1 MGPYSILGA
10 PLRQSL
16 NPVTGGCFTHRQD
29 CRFTKGRM
37 SLRIFQGPK
46 LARAAAAAALLA
58 AGAGLA
64 GCASIGDGMSTA
76 FADPAKYQL
85 YDCKQLEAERKN
97 LATRAAELEGLIE
110 KAQAGV
116 AGPVVA
122 EIAYRNEAISVQ
134 GQRKFAEEAWKQN
147 KCHPSPPAAAAATP
161 AATAASIANAT
172 GAKPAKGTQ
181 APPRSGS
188 AVY

>member
-1 MGPYSILGA
+1 MNL
-10 PLRQSL
+10 
-16 NPVTGGCFTHRQD
+16 C
-29 CRFTKGRM
+29 
-37 SLRIFQGPK
+37 IFQGPK

-64 GCASIGDGMSTA
+64 GCASVGEGVSTA

-85 YDCKQLEAERKN
+85 FDCKQLEAERKN
-97 LATRAAELEGLIE
+97 LAIRAAELQGLIE

-122 EIAYRNEAISVQ
+122 EIAYRNEAIAVQ
-134 GQRKFAEEAWKQN
+134 GQRKFAEEAWQQN
-147 KCHPSPPAAAAATP
+147 KCHPSPPATAAATP

-181 APPRSGS
+181 APSRSGS
-188 AVY
+188 TVY